1 MAINN
6 PSVFLLMINGQIE
19 GANFP
24 EYDDLYCKYCFVYG
38 HDWAPTSGLEEG
50 ISQIT
55 SKGRDSPQRM
65 IWNFPLE
72 ITFKSTNPLGWPQIV
87 VSVYGPDTFGN
98 DVVRGYG
105 ATHIPLHSWT
115 VSISPLSIS
124 FTPGQHTRTIRL
136 FLNPPSR
143 LQKFT
148 SWLLGRRPRVH

>member
-1 MAINN
+1 MAISN

-55 SKGRDSPQRM
+55 SKSRDSPQRM

-105 ATHIPLHSWT
+105 ATHIP
-115 VSISPLSIS
+115 
-124 FTPGQHTRTIRL
+124 FTPGQ
-136 FLNPPSR
+136 SV
-143 LQKFT
+143 
-148 SWLLGRRPRVH
+148 SLLLLLLLLSPLLDSQDLS